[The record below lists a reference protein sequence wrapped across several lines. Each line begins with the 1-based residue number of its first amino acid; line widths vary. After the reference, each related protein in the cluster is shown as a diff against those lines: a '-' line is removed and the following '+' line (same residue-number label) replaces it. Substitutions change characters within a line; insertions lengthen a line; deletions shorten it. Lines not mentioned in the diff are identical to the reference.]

1 MQVFRGSVG
10 RTLLAIALCFSVF
23 SLIAPGQTTTGSIVG
38 TVTDSSGAAVT
49 GANVTLTS
57 TATGEGHSATTDASG
72 NYQFVLLPPGV
83 YKIDMEGAGF
93 KHYTHDQIVVQV
105 DQVFRVNATMEV
117 GAVNQQ
123 VVVTSQ
129 APIMQTETASL
140 GQVVAGKAV
149 TNIPLNGRN
158 VLALVAL
165 VPGVVP
171 QGSSSG
177 NLTGQNVF
185 AAGNYQIG
193 GGNGN
198 QSSVLIDGSPVNTSY
213 GNTVELVPDQ
223 DVIQEFKVQT
233 NNNTAEFGMYT
244 GGVINMATKSGT
256 NSFHGTTY
264 EYFRNT
270 VLNANDFFAK
280 RNNAGKQPFHQNQF
294 GANIGGP
301 IKRDKM
307 FIFGDYQGYRQAQG
321 KIYIYNVPTLP
332 MRTGDFSQTGTPI
345 YDPLTTCGYNGNPA
359 CTAAQL
365 NGSQPTRQQFPN
377 NIIPAERFSTVAK
390 NLIAFPYWAAP
401 TVSSQSGPGINNFS
415 RFGNA
420 GGINDQYT
428 IRGDQTLSSKQS
440 LFERYTWW
448 RSKNHGAEP
457 YNNGLISGDPI
468 SPEAFTTQQAVIAD
482 TYIFNPTTIADIHLS
497 FLRWNYKRT
506 PGTLGFDETKLGFP
520 GYFSQIAQYNGFSPS
535 TTLPSISMANPTYN
549 NVGTGLLFSINNNYV
564 IAPTFTKII
573 GRHTIKAGADLRRL
587 EMAYFQNNSPGGV
600 FPFDNVFT
608 GKSATSPGSTGNPF
622 ASFLLGYVSSSTSQ
636 TVQIAPPTIQT
647 IYYQGYYA
655 QDTWQANNKL
665 TFTLG
670 LRYEIPGVYVARHG
684 YADTFNPTEINPIVG
699 VPGAFDL
706 VNTPQHPASGVRNE
720 NFDNWSP
727 RLGLAYRLN
736 DATVLRLGWGK
747 FVIPSD
753 LQFPEAPLQA
763 GINFLNNL
771 MVQSTNSN
779 QTPANTLDNPYPNGL
794 VGPPHRNPNY
804 QQILL
809 GGNPQALLATEPN
822 GATYQWN
829 FAVQRQLPLG
839 LALEVA
845 YAGLHGANLPISH
858 TINQVPDN
866 TLNQAHQDPTCASGD
881 LKNCFFTKSV
891 ANPFYGKISQG
902 VLQNANVPANQLARP
917 FPQYG
922 SISNSGNYVGVSNYN
937 SLQMKLEKRFAAGG
951 TFLGAYTFSKLMTN
965 AEYLTSWLDTTTT
978 AGFQD
983 IYNLQGDYSLSS
995 FDSRQRLVV
1004 SYVYELPIGKGRMF
1018 LSNLSGIAN
1027 AVAAGWGV
1035 NGVTTFQDG
1044 YPLGFTNATNN
1055 IATYAFGPNTRPNI
1069 VPGCKKALGG
1079 SIFNRL
1085 GTADKKAP
1093 SNYFNGACFSN
1104 NVPLFTYGNESR
1116 TDNQLRTPGVA
1127 NYDFALYKDT
1137 PIRENVTFQF
1147 RVEAFNLF
1155 NRVQFGSPNT
1165 VVGNAQFGNITTD
1178 LNTPRLLQMA
1188 GRITF

>member
-1 MQVFRGSVG
+1 MLR
-10 RTLLAIALCFSVF
+10 
-23 SLIAPGQTTTGSIVG
+23 
-38 TVTDSSGAAVT
+38 
-49 GANVTLTS
+49 
-57 TATGEGHSATTDASG
+57 ATTNS
-72 NYQFVLLPPGV
+72 FCCHPVL
-83 YKIDMEGAGF
+83 YKIDIEGTGF

-105 DQVFRVNATMEV
+105 DQVFRVNAIMEV

-129 APIMQTETASL
+129 APMMQTETASL

-198 QSSVLIDGSPVNTSY
+198 QSSVLVDGSPVNTSY

-301 IKRDKM
+301 IMRDKI
-307 FIFGDYQGYRQAQG
+307 FVFGDYQGYRQAQG
-321 KIYIYNVPTLP
+321 KIYVYNVPTLP

-365 NGSQPTRQQFPN
+365 DGNQPTRQQFPN
-377 NIIPAERFSTVAK
+377 NIIPAGRFSTVAK

-401 TVSSQSGPGINNFS
+401 TVSSQTGTGINNFS

-428 IRGDQTLSSKQS
+428 IRGDQTISSKQS

-468 SPEAFTTQQAVIAD
+468 SPEAFTTQQAVIGD

-535 TTLPSISMANPTYN
+535 TTLPSITMANPTYN

-608 GKSATSPGSTGNPF
+608 GRAL
-622 ASFLLGYVSSSTSQ
+622 A
-636 TVQIAPPTIQT
+636 
-647 IYYQGYYA
+647 A
-655 QDTWQANNKL
+655 QD
-665 TFTLG
+665 
-670 LRYEIPGVYVARHG
+670 
-684 YADTFNPTEINPIVG
+684 
-699 VPGAFDL
+699 
-706 VNTPQHPASGVRNE
+706 
-720 NFDNWSP
+720 P
-727 RLGLAYRLN
+727 RGIR
-736 DATVLRLGWGK
+736 LRLSFWG
-747 FVIPSD
+747 
-753 LQFPEAPLQA
+753 
-763 GINFLNNL
+763 
-771 MVQSTNSN
+771 M
-779 QTPANTLDNPYPNGL
+779 
-794 VGPPHRNPNY
+794 
-804 QQILL
+804 
-809 GGNPQALLATEPN
+809 
-822 GATYQWN
+822 
-829 FAVQRQLPLG
+829 
-839 LALEVA
+839 
-845 YAGLHGANLPISH
+845 
-858 TINQVPDN
+858 
-866 TLNQAHQDPTCASGD
+866 
-881 LKNCFFTKSV
+881 
-891 ANPFYGKISQG
+891 
-902 VLQNANVPANQLARP
+902 
-917 FPQYG
+917 
-922 SISNSGNYVGVSNYN
+922 
-937 SLQMKLEKRFAAGG
+937 
-951 TFLGAYTFSKLMTN
+951 
-965 AEYLTSWLDTTTT
+965 
-978 AGFQD
+978 
-983 IYNLQGDYSLSS
+983 
-995 FDSRQRLVV
+995 
-1004 SYVYELPIGKGRMF
+1004 
-1018 LSNLSGIAN
+1018 
-1027 AVAAGWGV
+1027 
-1035 NGVTTFQDG
+1035 
-1044 YPLGFTNATNN
+1044 
-1055 IATYAFGPNTRPNI
+1055 
-1069 VPGCKKALGG
+1069 
-1079 SIFNRL
+1079 
-1085 GTADKKAP
+1085 
-1093 SNYFNGACFSN
+1093 
-1104 NVPLFTYGNESR
+1104 
-1116 TDNQLRTPGVA
+1116 
-1127 NYDFALYKDT
+1127 
-1137 PIRENVTFQF
+1137 
-1147 RVEAFNLF
+1147 
-1155 NRVQFGSPNT
+1155 
-1165 VVGNAQFGNITTD
+1165 
-1178 LNTPRLLQMA
+1178 
-1188 GRITF
+1188 